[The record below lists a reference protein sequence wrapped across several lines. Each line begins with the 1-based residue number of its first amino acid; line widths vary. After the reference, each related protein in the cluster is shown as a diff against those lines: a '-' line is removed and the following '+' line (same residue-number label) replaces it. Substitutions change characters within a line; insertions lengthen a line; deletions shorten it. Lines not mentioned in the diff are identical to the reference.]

1 MLGAPVARRGQG
13 RQKAPAPL
21 GTVDN
26 VSEDRRKSLA
36 EPFEFVGLVQC
47 LRSEVR
53 NVRYKKENGSHEAK
67 GSWRPIIWFDVN
79 QQTFD
84 RFFNSPCG
92 YRGQFLLGAD
102 AGRAANNQVMHALAD
117 TLIQRASL
125 QPSLAEQVQLSLLSP
140 HAKIWIDEDQHCPKM
155 PELII
160 QIAVAE
166 WVAEATTVHNRLAEH
181 DPTLTTKEI
190 DRIYGVRAPSGSTLK
205 VMGAW
210 VGPDGS
216 LSVVPSKRRR
226 AEEIRAYGVS

>member
-1 MLGAPVARRGQG
+1 MLA
-13 RQKAPAPL
+13 APL
-21 GTVDN
+21 WIVEN

-36 EPFEFVGLVQC
+36 EPFEFTELLQR

-53 NVRYKKENGSHEAK
+53 NVRYKKEKGSHEAK

-79 QQTFD
+79 EQTFD
-84 RFFNSPCG
+84 CFFNSPYG

-102 AGRAANNQVMHALAD
+102 AGRDANKQVLHALAD
-117 TLIQRASL
+117 TLVQGASL
-125 QPSLAEQVQLSLLSP
+125 HPPLAEQVQLSLLSP
-140 HAKIWIDEDQHCPKM
+140 HAKIWIDEDQHCPKN

-160 QIAVAE
+160 QISVPE
-166 WVAEATTVHNRLAEH
+166 WVAAATTVHKRLAEH
-181 DPTLTTKEI
+181 DPTLTTKEV
-190 DRIYGVRAPSGSTLK
+190 DRIYGVRAPSGFTLK

-216 LSVVPSKRRR
+216 LSVVPSKLRR